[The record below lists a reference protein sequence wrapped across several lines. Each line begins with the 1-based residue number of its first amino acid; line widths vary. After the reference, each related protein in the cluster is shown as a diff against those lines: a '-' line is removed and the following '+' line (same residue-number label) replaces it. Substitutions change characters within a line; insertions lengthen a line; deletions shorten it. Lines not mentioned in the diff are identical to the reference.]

1 MRLKKRL
8 KGTVSQKLEYALI
21 TLSNFL
27 PLCPKLV
34 FVSLLCETTFRN
46 KEKYRDKR

>member
-8 KGTVSQKLEYALI
+8 KGTVSQKFECALI
-21 TLSNFL
+21 ALSNFS

-34 FVSLLCETTFRN
+34 FVSLRCDTTFLN
-46 KEKYRDKR
+46 KEKYTAKR